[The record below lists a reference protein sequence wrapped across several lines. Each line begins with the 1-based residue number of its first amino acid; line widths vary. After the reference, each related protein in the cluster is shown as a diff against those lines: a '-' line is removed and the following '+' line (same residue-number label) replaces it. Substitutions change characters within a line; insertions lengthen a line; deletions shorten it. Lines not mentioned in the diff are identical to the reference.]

1 MNNPTRPDA
10 DYYMRLLVDRVP
22 TMLAYWAIFAQP
34 PKMQKFRQAF
44 DLQ

>member
-1 MNNPTRPDA
+1 MHDPSTPLNWPHAKAQDPDK
-10 DYYMRLLVDRVP
+10 
-22 TMLAYWAIFAQP
+22 AIFAQP